1 MGVMKYTGS
10 GEGHSLQSEFE
21 KDPHGCQ
28 VRLIEAIDTG
38 ALKPRDFSFQGLF
51 EALVPGGEAFLRET
65 SRFRKSGRS
74 IPLLEAANATDLSA
88 FANITGQIMFTEIKQ
103 AMESPEFIFP
113 SLVDSRQSP
122 FPYGERI
129 PGVGK
134 VGDKIGAVGEGE
146 LYPTAGPNEEYVDIA
161 PTTKKGLI
169 TNVTREAVEF
179 DMTGKVL
186 DEARDLGYS
195 YGLELEKRGLDVV
208 FGVTNSYK
216 RNGVATNTYLTS
228 GAYINALASGN
239 GLSDWTSIQTSELLF
254 DAITDPNTGE
264 PVMLRAASLV
274 VPSALKR
281 TANRILQ
288 ASEVT
293 HVDNTASVNTV
304 RTAGENPMN
313 TGFYGGPRYNVV
325 SNAYVKA
332 RTGSATKW
340 FFGDF
345 KRAFRRYFNW
355 DKEITQAADNNE
367 MKFTHDIWARTKIST
382 RDVVGVIEPRYVSS
396 STS

>member
-1 MGVMKYTGS
+1 MGVMKY
-10 GEGHSLQSEFE
+10 EQLQREFE
-21 KDPHGCQ
+21 ADPQGCQ
-28 VRLIEAIDTG
+28 VRLLEHIESGAIR
-38 ALKPRDFSFQGLF
+38 PRDFSFQGLF
-51 EALVPGGEAFLRET
+51 EALVPGGAEFMRVT
-65 SRFRKSGRS
+65 SQYRKSGRS
-74 IPLLEAANATDLSA
+74 IPLLEAAQATDLSA
-88 FANITGQIMFTEIKQ
+88 FANITGQIMFTEIKESM
-103 AMESPEFIFP
+103 ASPEFIFP
-113 SLVDSRQSP
+113 GLVDSRQSP

-208 FGVTNSYK
+208 FGVVNSYK
-216 RNGVATNTYLTS
+216 RNGVATNTYLTT

-239 GLSDWTSIQTSELLF
+239 GLVDWTSIQTSELLF

-264 PVMLRAASLV
+264 PVMLRAANLI

-281 TANRILQ
+281 TANRILM
-288 ASEVT
+288 ASEVAQ
-293 HVDNTASVNTV
+293 VDNQANASTV
-304 RTAGENPMN
+304 RTFSPNPMD

-382 RDVVGVIEPRYVSS
+382 RDVVGVIEPRCVASNLP
-396 STS
+396 

>member
-1 MGVMKYTGS
+1 MGVLKYPQ
-10 GEGHSLQSEFE
+10 LQREFE
-21 KDPHGCQ
+21 ADPRGCQ
-28 VRLIEAIDTG
+28 VRLIEAIETG
-38 ALKPRDFSFQGLF
+38 AIKPRDFSFQGLF
-51 EALVPGGEAFLRET
+51 ESLVPGGAEFIRQT
-65 SRFRKSGRS
+65 SNYRKSGRS
-74 IPLLEAANATDLSA
+74 IPLMEAADVTDLSA
-88 FANITGQIMFTEIKQ
+88 FANITGQIMFSEIKE
-103 AMESPEFIFP
+103 AMASPEFIFP
-113 SLVDSRQSP
+113 TLVDSRQTP

-129 PGVGK
+129 PGIGK
-134 VGDKIGAVGEGE
+134 VGDKIGTVGEAE
-146 LYPTAGPNEEYVDIA
+146 LYPTAGPNEEYIDIA
-161 PTTKKGLI
+161 PTIKRGLI

-208 FGVTNSYK
+208 FGIINPYK
-216 RNGVATNTYLTS
+216 RNGVATNTYLTT

-239 GLSDWTSIQTSELLF
+239 GLTDWGSVQANELLF

-264 PVMLRAASLV
+264 PVMLRAATLI

-288 ASEVT
+288 ASEVQ
-293 HVDNTASVNTV
+293 HVDNTASASTI
-304 RTAGENPMN
+304 RTNGANPLD

-325 SNAYVKA
+325 SNAYVRA

-345 KRAFRRYFNW
+345 KRAFRRYYNW

-367 MKFTHDIWARTKIST
+367 MKFTRDIWARTKVST
-382 RDVVGVIEPRYVSS
+382 RDVVAVIEPRCVSS
-396 STS
+396 SLP